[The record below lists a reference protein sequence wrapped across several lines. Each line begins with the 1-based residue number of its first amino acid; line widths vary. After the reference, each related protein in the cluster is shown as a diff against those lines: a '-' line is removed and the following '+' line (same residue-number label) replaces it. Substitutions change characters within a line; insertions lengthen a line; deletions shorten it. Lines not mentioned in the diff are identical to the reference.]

1 VCGVDRGGPWMSSAG
16 AELDLDT
23 AFQYDYPA
31 RLRLGVAAPLSGKE
45 ETGARVISAYFTIG
59 SSF

>member
-1 VCGVDRGGPWMSSAG
+1 MSSAG

-23 AFQYDYPA
+23 ALQYDYPA
-31 RLRLGVAAPLSGKE
+31 RLRLGLAAPLSGKA
-45 ETGARVISAYFTIG
+45 ETGAKALSAYFTIG